1 MSYLNLLVCTM
12 CLFLKNS
19 LLCLNKDVCFIWA
32 WIAYVVWMGW
42 NWKRMGDSGESMFNF
57 KQVLSTYAVIQ
68 QVALK

>member
-42 NWKRMGDSGESMFNF
+42 NWKRMGDSGDRCLTLNKCCQLM
-57 KQVLSTYAVIQ
+57 LSSSRWR
-68 QVALK
+68 